1 MLISPDEIRKSLS
14 TSEWEYSNGHIS
26 KSYKF
31 ETYMDGIEFVRKI
44 ADLAERSNH
53 HPDIKIGWCTVQ
65 ISITSHEM
73 NGVTT
78 KCVNLATGI
87 DLILG

>member
-44 ADLAERSNH
+44 ADLAERNNH

>member
-14 TSEWEYSNGHIS
+14 ASDWEYSNGHIS

-53 HPDIKIGWCTVQ
+53 HPDIKIRWCTVE

-73 NGVTT
+73 SGVTT
-78 KCVNLATGI
+78 K
-87 DLILG
+87 